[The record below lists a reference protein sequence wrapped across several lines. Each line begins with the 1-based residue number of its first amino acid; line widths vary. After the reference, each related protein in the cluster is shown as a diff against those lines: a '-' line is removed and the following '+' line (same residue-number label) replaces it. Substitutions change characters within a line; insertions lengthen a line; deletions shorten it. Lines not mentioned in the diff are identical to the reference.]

1 MFSNSSPQ
9 SSGANQIMLNN
20 VAKEKGYIVIIRW
33 KTLRNARKSE
43 YIAYSYLGVS
53 NRFVTSIETDFT
65 IIAI

>member
-1 MFSNSSPQ
+1 
-9 SSGANQIMLNN
+9 MLNN

-53 NRFVTSIETDFT
+53 SRFVTSIETDFT
-65 IIAI
+65 IIAIGTI